1 MNGPKCWTYKH
12 RVQGVKVGARIA
24 PNAFA
29 TAEDGDCTEALGRWK
44 RAGGFAFGQSPKR
57 AAIIPQTPANRS
69 KKKAILPDIMPRNK
83 AF

>member
-29 TAEDGDCTEALGRWK
+29 TAEMVTAQKPRRFADL
-44 RAGGFAFGQSPKR
+44 AGFRFWAAPK
-57 AAIIPQTPANRS
+57 AC
-69 KKKAILPDIMPRNK
+69 RNHNPIGGGNW
-83 AF
+83 

>member
-29 TAEDGDCTEALGRWK
+29 TADGGDCTEALRRSRVLGASLLGSR
-44 RAGGFAFGQSPKR
+44 QSVPPSYRTKHR
-57 AAIIPQTPANRS
+57 HEKITCDQERKTYCR
-69 KKKAILPDIMPRNK
+69 
-83 AF
+83 

>member
-29 TAEDGDCTEALGRWK
+29 TAEMVTAQKPSDVSACWGLRFWAITKDVPPSYPT
-44 RAGGFAFGQSPKR
+44 
-57 AAIIPQTPANRS
+57 AAAP
-69 KKKAILPDIMPRNK
+69 
-83 AF
+83 

>member
-29 TAEDGDCTEALGRWK
+29 TAGMVTAQKPRRFADL
-44 RAGGFAFGQSPKR
+44 AGFRFWAVAKACRNHTRQPPRLEHGQ
-57 AAIIPQTPANRS
+57 TANFVIV
-69 KKKAILPDIMPRNK
+69 K
-83 AF
+83 

>member
-29 TAEDGDCTEALGRWK
+29 TAGMVTAQKPRRFADL
-44 RAGGFAFGQSPKR
+44 AGFRFWAITKDVPPSYPT
-57 AAIIPQTPANRS
+57 AAAP
-69 KKKAILPDIMPRNK
+69 
-83 AF
+83 

>member
-29 TAEDGDCTEALGRWK
+29 TAEDGDCTEALRRYSVLGASLLGNHQR
-44 RAGGFAFGQSPKR
+44 R
-57 AAIIPQTPANRS
+57 AAIIPHSRRALKMDRGGNW
-69 KKKAILPDIMPRNK
+69 
-83 AF
+83 